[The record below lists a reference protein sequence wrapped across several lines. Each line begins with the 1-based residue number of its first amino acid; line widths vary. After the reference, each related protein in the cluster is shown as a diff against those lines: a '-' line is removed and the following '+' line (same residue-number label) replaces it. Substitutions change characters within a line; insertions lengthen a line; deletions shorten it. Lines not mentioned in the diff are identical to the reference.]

1 MRWHQLWPIDR
12 KQWACGETRLQL
24 DPTTGLAVD
33 LARWKLR
40 LCWDYLRISP
50 SYWQVHRVQTG
61 AARITKAQRQQQH
74 LAPVEQTYAVM
85 GDVYSS
91 SFSDWFAQQGRAAY
105 GLGTRPAPKQL
116 AMWSSVKGLG
126 DTDFQALTC
135 SAQQWQ
141 RQKFANLAD
150 CAALVLFIPFTRTQE
165 DNLRLIQ
172 RALHR
177 HAAKHP
183 YQPVRNSA
191 YTIDYASRHQLLS
204 MWENLALLRFRAM
217 HWQEELWRVGA
228 RWHQEDWAAMA
239 VARNLDPASIRK
251 RHPGEGLQRNVV
263 TICVRRRLAHVY
275 WIAENA
281 ARGCFPEHSAI
292 ANQTAHWQLA
302 DGVLAHRLDSLLGKH

>member
-24 DPTTGLAVD
+24 DSTTGLAVD
-33 LARWKLR
+33 PARWKLR

-50 SYWQVHRVQTG
+50 SYWQVHRAQTG

-135 SAQQWQ
+135 TAQQWQ

-251 RHPGEGLQRNVV
+251 RHPGEGIERNVV

-275 WIAENA
+275 WISENA

-302 DGVLAHRLDSLLGKH
+302 DGVLAHRLDSLLGKL

>member
-50 SYWQVHRVQTG
+50 SYWQVHRAQTG

-239 VARNLDPASIRK
+239 V
-251 RHPGEGLQRNVV
+251 GLQRNVV

-302 DGVLAHRLDSLLGKH
+302 DGVFAHRLDSLLGKH